1 MAARP
6 SVFLH
11 EDWNE
16 DAEYACCPV
25 LKDCGASTLR
35 HLLVDFV
42 GERKLAALKTTAQLR
57 AAAKK
62 CKLHERKL
70 QGAEALKH
78 RAGIVVSM
86 LSRLERRAP
95 DARAALTNAT
105 LERRGQWVLVTQADH
120 ETVHTQKCVNAAE
133 QLERQLETKVKK
145 VVQTRAEKR
154 KAFLVANQ
162 KAASAGAAVSAVDG
176 RDALL
181 ANFDATERAI
191 DLAFRKRKPITFRMA
206 PFYHGWVEAQ
216 GLLIDGVRFCVLA
229 YGSLAL
235 FDREAAPR
243 KKLASLKLHGA
254 VVAPKPSDRE
264 RKARVEVRRGNRR
277 ITLRPPPPGSKYHRK
292 AAPLLD
298 IAAVLI
304 VAIGHA
310 NGSRDIK
317 ALEVFRR
324 AGAADDTAAMQPTL
338 DSSASSPATPMVRI
352 RAPSPSPSTPASV
365 LSPEHDA
372 SPAPATPATPASVL
386 SPATPATPASVPSA
400 PSAPATPSPAAAST
414 KRSFWEARRPIGRRT
429 PAPAPETATAEAN
442 FLAGALAAPAAASPA
457 VARAPVGLDT
467 AAPAAA
473 RAPVDRDAAAPAA
486 ARAPI
491 GAATAPGPAASV
503 AAGTAALR
511 IIRRRHA
518 LRRGWSRL
526 LRRGGLPQWDDTTDE
541 DDVYA
546 LAPATT
552 PVEMRVRDE
561 PSPGAPATPP
571 FAPVDAQA
579 TLPSSGRK
587 IVRRLVRRVLSA
599 TKDGEEVVIIDG
611 KRMRRIV
618 RRVGDAPSGG
628 KRVRRVRVI
637 KRRPHGA

>member
-16 DAEYACCPV
+16 DDEYACCPV

-62 CKLHERKL
+62 CKLHERKI

-181 ANFDATERAI
+181 AELAATERAI

-216 GLLIDGVRFCVLA
+216 GLLIDGVRYCVLA

-254 VVAPKPSDRE
+254 VVAPKPSDLQRS
-264 RKARVEVRRGNRR
+264 ARVEVRRGNRR

-338 DSSASSPATPMVRI
+338 ESSASSPATPMVRI
-352 RAPSPSPSTPASV
+352 RVPSPSPSTPASV

-372 SPAPATPATPASVL
+372 SPATPATPALVL
-386 SPATPATPASVPSA
+386 SPATPASVPSA
-400 PSAPATPSPAAAST
+400 SSTPATPSPAAAPT

-429 PAPAPETATAEAN
+429 PAPAPETAAATAEAN
-442 FLAGALAAPAAASPA
+442 FLAGALAAPAVSRAPIGLDATSPA
-457 VARAPVGLDT
+457 VARAPVG
-467 AAPAAA
+467 
-473 RAPVDRDAAAPAA
+473 RDAAAPAA
-486 ARAPI
+486 ARTPI

-518 LRRGWSRL
+518 LRRSWSRL
-526 LRRGGLPQWDDTTDE
+526 LRRGGLPRWDDTTDE

-552 PVEMRVRDE
+552 PVAMRVRDE

-579 TLPSSGRK
+579 TPPSSGRK

-599 TKDGEEVVIIDG
+599 TKEGEEVVIIDG

-628 KRVRRVRVI
+628 KSVRRVRVI

>member
-16 DAEYACCPV
+16 DDEYACCPV

-62 CKLHERKL
+62 CKLHERKI

-181 ANFDATERAI
+181 ASFDATERAI

-216 GLLIDGVRFCVLA
+216 GLLIDGVRYCVLA

-254 VVAPKPSDRE
+254 VVAPKPSDLQRS
-264 RKARVEVRRGNRR
+264 ARVEVRRGNRR

-338 DSSASSPATPMVRI
+338 ESSASSPATPMVRI
-352 RAPSPSPSTPASV
+352 RVPSPSPSTPASV

-372 SPAPATPATPASVL
+372 SPATPATPASVL
-386 SPATPATPASVPSA
+386 SPATPASVPSA
-400 PSAPATPSPAAAST
+400 SSTPATPSPAAAPT
-414 KRSFWEARRPIGRRT
+414 KRSFWEVRRPIGRRT
-429 PAPAPETATAEAN
+429 PAPAPETAAATAEAN
-442 FLAGALAAPAAASPA
+442 FLAGALAAPAVSRAPIGLDATSPA
-457 VARAPVGLDT
+457 VARAPVG
-467 AAPAAA
+467 
-473 RAPVDRDAAAPAA
+473 RDAAAPAA
-486 ARAPI
+486 ARTPI

-526 LRRGGLPQWDDTTDE
+526 LRRGGLPRWDDTTDE

-552 PVEMRVRDE
+552 PVAMRVRDE

-579 TLPSSGRK
+579 TPPSSGRK

-599 TKDGEEVVIIDG
+599 TKEGEEVVIIDG